1 MWIFKSILK
10 NSRGKGYSIICIQI
24 MTISVVLPSFLM
36 FQHFSG
42 IMFFHSKHFLLIFRE
57 TFWLWIPL
65 LILHLRICLFH
76 LYTWRIFL
84 TDREFYQ
91 LFIILFLQ
99 HFKNLVSP
107 SSPVVPDEKS
117 IVTWFT
123 IPRSAYHFSS
133 GYFQQFSSVLRFQQF
148 DFVVSGQGFL

>member
-42 IMFFHSKHFLLIFRE
+42 IIFFQSKHFLLIFRE

-123 IPRSAYHFSS
+123 ISLFSISLFIWLLSAI
-133 GYFQQFSSVLRFQQF
+133 
-148 DFVVSGQGFL
+148 FLCP